1 VANITPMPNLFEQY
15 KQSYESFL
23 SLANLCQ
30 KQFSDSTLE
39 LKKSLKRTEQFL
51 DALGS
56 PHKKLKIIHVAGTSG
71 KGSVAYS
78 IHQMLV
84 ADNKKVGT
92 YLSPHTTTFLER
104 FQFSNEL
111 LPAKDLISSINKLTK
126 VYEKFL
132 ETHDAPLSFFEL
144 STCLSLFA
152 FQNAGAQWCV
162 LEAGCGGRWDA
173 TNVIPTPVIAVI
185 TNIDKD
191 HTDILGD
198 TLAKIAYEKAGI
210 IKKDEIIFCG
220 ETRPKIK
227 KVFMDEAIKN
237 NAALFFINPPFE
249 NLIGANHGEHQQ
261 HNISLAIAAAK
272 EIQISN
278 SAIELVLKNL
288 KRLPCRFETMQK
300 SPMIIL
306 DGAHSPA
313 KIASTVKHI
322 KTLKKPVHLIFGC
335 AANKDVS
342 SMLDLLI
349 PHVAKVTTTRFQMTE
364 RKTANPAELL
374 KLIPKTKQSG
384 VFLDHSDALAHAKK
398 TIKSDEI
405 IIVTGSLFLSGEMR
419 AQWIGEEKI
428 ISNQNSF

>member
-1 VANITPMPNLFEQY
+1 MSDIYSQY
-15 KQSYESFL
+15 KNSYEEFL
-23 SLANLCQ
+23 SLSNLCQ
-30 KQFSDSTLE
+30 KQFSDSKNE
-39 LKKSLKRTEQFL
+39 LIKSLKRTELFL
-51 DALGS
+51 EALGS

-104 FQFSNEL
+104 FQFNNEL
-111 LPAKDLISSINKLTK
+111 LPAKDLISSINKLIK
-126 VYEKFL
+126 AYEKFL
-132 ETHDAPLSFFEL
+132 QTHETPLSFFEL

-152 FQNAGAQWCV
+152 FQNAGAEWCV

-173 TNVIPTPVIAVI
+173 TNVIPTPKIAII

-191 HTDILGD
+191 HTDLLGD

-210 IKKDEIIFCG
+210 IKKDGIVFCG

-249 NLIGANHGEHQQ
+249 NLIDTEHGEHQQ
-261 HNISLAIAAAK
+261 HNISLAIATAK
-272 EIQISN
+272 EIQISDK
-278 SAIELVLKNL
+278 AIEYVLDNL
-288 KRLPCRFETMQK
+288 KRLPCRFETMQN
-300 SPMIIL
+300 SPLIIL

-313 KIASTVKHI
+313 KIASTVKRI
-322 KTLKKPVHLIFGC
+322 KSLKKPVHLIFGC

-342 SMLDLLI
+342 AMLDLLI
-349 PHVAKVTTTRFQMTE
+349 PHVSKVTTTRFQMTE
-364 RKTANPAELL
+364 RKATNPAVLL
-374 KLIPKTKQSG
+374 KLIPKEKQSG
-384 VFLDHSDALAHAKK
+384 AFLNHVDALEHSAKK
-398 TIKSDEI
+398 LKKDEI
-405 IIVTGSLFLSGEMR
+405 IIITGSLFLSGEMR
-419 AQWIGEEKI
+419 AKWINEEKI
-428 ISNQNSF
+428 IQNQNSF